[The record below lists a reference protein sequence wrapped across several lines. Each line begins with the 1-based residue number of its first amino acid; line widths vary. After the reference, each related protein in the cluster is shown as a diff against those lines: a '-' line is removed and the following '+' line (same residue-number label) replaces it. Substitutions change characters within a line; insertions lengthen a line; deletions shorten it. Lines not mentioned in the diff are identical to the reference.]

1 MVDRRMPRSLSGRV
15 EGSSHQPILD
25 FTGIRDTIFFFFM
38 FSYWV
43 ILDYFGFS
51 NCTIISS

>member
-25 FTGIRDTIFFFFM
+25 FTGIRDTIFFFM